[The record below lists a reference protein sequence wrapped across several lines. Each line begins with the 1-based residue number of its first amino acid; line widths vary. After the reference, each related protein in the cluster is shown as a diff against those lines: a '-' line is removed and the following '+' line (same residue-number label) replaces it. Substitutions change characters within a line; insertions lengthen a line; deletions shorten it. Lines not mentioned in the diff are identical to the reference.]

1 MRFQDHLHSAKDLV
15 TPYAEV
21 RTGFIKLALE
31 KNRQATP
38 FIQEAKTLKALALQI
53 TQPVDL
59 LNMHELRPA
68 ILTAAGVSDKA
79 RKYLTEADQ
88 IEAIK
93 GMVDNFLEPAGKDFV
108 DELVFRFLLTRGDAL
123 GGRMRNL
130 AGILAEHKLT
140 RVIISTLALQDKQF
154 SWLNAATRLW
164 QVGNKD
170 DSEIER
176 YVRGLHWESQ
186 GQRTLVYNLNVPV
199 VKKNVD
205 LCLLEAIP
213 AEIIVGNRDSNHY
226 RSNAYLALGELKG
239 GIDPAGADEH
249 WKTANTALTRARNA
263 FSLDGHKPY
272 TFFLGAAIAPA
283 MAEEIFLQLQRGEL
297 SNAANLTN

>member
-1 MRFQDHLHSAKDLV
+1 MRFHDHLHSAKDLV

-53 TQPVDL
+53 TQPADL

-79 RKYLTEADQ
+79 RKYLTEDDQ

-93 GMVDNFLEPAGKDFV
+93 GLVDNFLEPAGRDFI

-170 DSEIER
+170 DSDIER
-176 YVRGLHWESQ
+176 YVRGLLHWCRHRVCN
-186 GQRTLVYNLNVPV
+186 GR
-199 VKKNVD
+199 
-205 LCLLEAIP
+205 
-213 AEIIVGNRDSNHY
+213 RD
-226 RSNAYLALGELKG
+226 
-239 GIDPAGADEH
+239 
-249 WKTANTALTRARNA
+249 
-263 FSLDGHKPY
+263 
-272 TFFLGAAIAPA
+272 
-283 MAEEIFLQLQRGEL
+283 IFTT
-297 SNAANLTN
+297 SAW